1 MRNMFS
7 EIHLFDDNFY
17 KQETSL
23 EIINRKEWGVGR
35 SEGERERERLRC
47 GVWVERVTVCVVNL
61 TIGKVYMRV

>member
-23 EIINRKEWGVGR
+23 DIINRKEWGVGR
-35 SEGERERERLRC
+35 SEGERERVRC
-47 GVWVERVTVCVVNL
+47 GAWVERVTVCVINL
-61 TIGKVYMRV
+61 TIGQVFMRV